1 MTEYSHLTNEQLHEV
16 YKATQHSERFFKGC
30 YVDAYKRCEAI
41 EAEIQRRVS
50 G

>member
-16 YKATQHSERFFKGC
+16 YKETQHSEQFFKGC

-50 G
+50 E